1 MADSKEAYRFRREIE
16 ELAKKKGRGT
26 ELVTVYIP
34 AGYELS
40 KITNKLAEEQ
50 GTATNIKSTST
61 RKNVVSALEKIIQH
75 LKLFKGTPE
84 NGLAVFCGNVSEQEG
99 GVDIQLWSIIPPEK
113 NNLNLYR
120 CEKQF
125 ILEPLLEMATTKTA
139 YGLIVMDRREGNIGF
154 LRGKRIDC
162 VKSLHSMVPGKFR
175 AGGQSA
181 ARFERVIEGLAND
194 FYKKVGES
202 ATEILKNEPNLKGI
216 IVGGPGPTKYTFV
229 DGGFIPENLK
239 LKILGILDIGY
250 TGEDGL
256 EELVNRAQ
264 DILKEAEVTKEK
276 ELVRKFLD
284 GLAKGSAV
292 TYGKMQVKD
301 AIEKGAAETVL
312 ISEKID
318 SKFADELVQLA
329 EKTGAVVEF
338 ISTDTK
344 EGEQLHS
351 MGGLAALL
359 RYKLSYE

>member
-26 ELVTVYIP
+26 ELVSVYVP
-34 AGYELS
+34 FGYELS
-40 KITNKLAEEQ
+40 KVTNKLAEEQ
-50 GTATNIKSTST
+50 GTATNIKSAST

-75 LKLFKGTPE
+75 LRLFDRTPE
-84 NGLAVFCGNVSEQEG
+84 NGIAVFCGNVSEQEG
-99 GVDIQLWSIIPPEK
+99 KVDIHLWSIIPPEK

-125 ILEPLLEMATTKTA
+125 ILEPLLDMATTKTV
-139 YGLIVMDRREGNIGF
+139 YGLIVIDRREGNIGF
-154 LRGKRIDC
+154 LRGMRIDC

-181 ARFERVIEGLAND
+181 ARFERVIDGLAND

-202 ATEILKNEPNLKGI
+202 ATNILNGEPNLKGI

-229 DGGFIPENLK
+229 DGGFIPKNLTA
-239 LKILGILDIGY
+239 KILGILDIGY

-284 GLAKGSAV
+284 GLARAGAV
-292 TYGKMQVKD
+292 TYGRAQVKE
-301 AIEKGAAETVL
+301 ALEKGAAETLL

-318 SKFADELVQLA
+318 SKIADELVQLA
-329 EKTGAVVEF
+329 EKTGAITEF

-344 EGEQLHS
+344 EGEQMYS
-351 MGGLAALL
+351 MGGIAALL
-359 RYKLSYE
+359 RYKIYE